1 MKAETF
7 DGEEEVGW
15 WTPDGRQTHVGPPQH
30 WDRDQVL
37 LLPGKVASL
46 LLETVDN
53 LLLETFGITLLD
65 CAASLRNILRHMV
78 MKEHLTGYGRRGD
91 TWQDRER
98 HRGCLGPSWQCLSAT
113 QEVDGLR
120 LYWDQGA
127 LGAYFALG
135 LSSQR
140 NPFNTLLIYYIL
152 YKWYCLDHLLK
163 KYWI

>member
-1 MKAETF
+1 M
-7 DGEEEVGW
+7 
-15 WTPDGRQTHVGPPQH
+15 
-30 WDRDQVL
+30 
-37 LLPGKVASL
+37 
-46 LLETVDN
+46 
-53 LLLETFGITLLD
+53 
-65 CAASLRNILRHMV
+65 M
-78 MKEHLTGYGRRGD
+78 EHLTGYGRRGD

-98 HRGCLGPSWQCLSAT
+98 HQGCLGPSWQCLSAP

>member
-1 MKAETF
+1 M
-7 DGEEEVGW
+7 
-15 WTPDGRQTHVGPPQH
+15 
-30 WDRDQVL
+30 L

-46 LLETVDN
+46 LLETVVN

-65 CAASLRNILRHMV
+65 CAASLRYILRHML
-78 MKEHLTGYGRRGD
+78 MMEHLTGYGRRGD

-98 HRGCLGPSWQCLSAT
+98 HRGCLGPSWQCLSAP

-140 NPFNTLLIYYIL
+140 NPFNTLLIY
-152 YKWYCLDHLLK
+152 
-163 KYWI
+163 